1 MTPKQ
6 ADRLRQQIA
15 AIRRGLATEKRK
27 FGGYDDSR
35 RLRYFPTRYYIQ
47 LGDFPGG
54 RTYLR
59 WFAKCFPDDA
69 GFADFLF
76 EWTIILF
83 KNGKVEE
90 AAQKAME
97 THRADIQLLGRFLGR
112 PRTPREPWEAVSL
125 AADAHAPYFHAL
137 RKYTNL
143 VDFAEWLAAF
153 TVTEEFCSSSRQFI
167 DLNRQLHGET
177 DPEKRRSLV
186 RQLYPGVR

>member
-15 AIRRGLATEKRK
+15 AIRRGLATEKRR
-27 FGGYDDSR
+27 FGSYDDSR
-35 RLRYFPTRYYIQ
+35 GLRYFPTRYYIQ

-76 EWTIILF
+76 EGTIILF
-83 KNGKVEE
+83 KNGKIKE
-90 AAQKAME
+90 AAQKALE
-97 THRADIQLLGRFLGR
+97 THRADIHLLDSFLGR
-112 PRTPREPWEAVSL
+112 PRTPHEPWEAAPL
-125 AADAHAPYFHAL
+125 AADAYAPYFQAL
-137 RKYTNL
+137 RKHTNL
-143 VDFAEWLAAF
+143 VDVADWLAAF
-153 TVTEEFCSSSRQFI
+153 TGSEEFVSRSSRFI
-167 DLNRQLHGET
+167 ALNRQLHGET
-177 DPEKRRSLV
+177 DPEKRHSLV

>member
-15 AIRRGLATEKRK
+15 AIRRGLAAEKRK

-35 RLRYFPTRYYIQ
+35 GLRYVPTRYYIQ

-59 WFAKCFPDDA
+59 WFTKCFPDDA

-83 KNGKVEE
+83 KNGKLTE
-90 AAQKAME
+90 AAQKASE
-97 THRADIQLLGRFLGR
+97 THRADIHLLGSFLGR
-112 PRTPREPWEAVSL
+112 PRTPREPWEAAPL
-125 AADAHAPYFHAL
+125 AADAYTSYFQAL
-137 RKYTNL
+137 RKHTNL

-153 TVTEEFCSSSRQFI
+153 TVMEEFCSSSNQFI
-167 DLNRQLHGET
+167 ELNRQLHGET
-177 DPEKRRSLV
+177 DPEKRCSLV
-186 RQLYPGVR
+186 RQLYPEVR

>member
-15 AIRRGLATEKRK
+15 DIRRGLATEKRK

-35 RLRYFPTRYYIQ
+35 GLRYVPTRYYIQ
-47 LGDFPGG
+47 LGDFSGG

-59 WFAKCFPDDA
+59 WFTKCFPDDA

-83 KNGKVEE
+83 RNGQVNE
-90 AAQKAME
+90 AAQKALE
-97 THRADIQLLGRFLGR
+97 AHRADIQLLDSFLGR
-112 PRTPREPWEAVSL
+112 PGTPREPWETAPL
-125 AADAHAPYFHAL
+125 AADAYASYFHAL
-137 RKYTNL
+137 RKHTNL

-153 TVTEEFCSSSRQFI
+153 TVTEEFCSRSSQFI
-167 DLNRQLHGET
+167 ELNRQLHGET
-177 DPEKRRSLV
+177 DPEKRRTLV
-186 RQLYPGVR
+186 QQLYPGVR